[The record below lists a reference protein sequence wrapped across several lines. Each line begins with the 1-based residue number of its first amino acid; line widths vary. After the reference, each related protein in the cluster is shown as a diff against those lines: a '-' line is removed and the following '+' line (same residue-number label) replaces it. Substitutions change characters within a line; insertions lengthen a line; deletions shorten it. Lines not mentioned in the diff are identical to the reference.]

1 MPVMRILRTILLWLG
16 LLSLLLSVVLAL
28 VMFESNQVSGGI
40 SWQCQVQS
48 AEFQECTVMT
58 GSSTLVELDL
68 AGVSLP
74 MVSALVGIGVL
85 LGAIALGQTVAVPAA
100 PVPPQ
105 PVAAAQHAPYPG
117 PQQQR
122 APQPPPGHHP
132 RQRG

>member
-1 MPVMRILRTILLWLG
+1 MRILRTILLWLG
-16 LLSLLLSVVLAL
+16 LLSLLVSVVLAL
-28 VMFESNQVSGGI
+28 AMVESNQISGGL

-58 GSSTLVELDL
+58 GSSTLAELDL

-74 MVSALVGIGVL
+74 MVSALVGIGFL
-85 LGAIALGQTVAVPAA
+85 LGAIALGQTTAAPAAQA
-100 PVPPQ
+100 PVPAQ
-105 PVAAAQHAPYPG
+105 PVAAGQHAPYPG

-132 RQRG
+132 QHRG